1 MNSSGG
7 PDVKLAVSIP
17 FENIVSNTHMFSEYE
32 ECILSTGI
40 VLETSF

>member
-7 PDVKLAVSIP
+7 PNVKLAVLIP
-17 FENIVSNTHMFSEYE
+17 FENIVSNTHIFSESE